1 MITFSNCVKNRR
13 VIISLSICFKNFLTT
28 NGVVDVK
35 QISNNSGMNSAKH
48 ERTPHISS
56 GEIISES
63 KHLKDQLGPC
73 VRDVTF
79 FGPKEVSWIPL
90 SVT

>member
-1 MITFSNCVKNRR
+1 MCDEQVCVTKNDHFLKLCPGGQC
-13 VIISLSICFKNFLTT
+13 VTNGQVFISLSICFKNFLTT

-48 ERTPHISS
+48 ERNPHISS

-63 KHLKDQLGPC
+63 KHLK
-73 VRDVTF
+73 R
-79 FGPKEVSWIPL
+79 
-90 SVT
+90 SVGALLP